1 MDIREEFLQFFE
13 SKKHTRVSSAPLVP
27 EDATLLFNNAGMV
40 PFKSIFTGEVPR
52 PENPRATSCQ
62 TCLRAGG
69 KHNDLENVGHTAR
82 HHTFFEMLGNF
93 SFGDYFKEEAIAHA
107 WEFITEVL
115 KFDVDKLWVTVH
127 ESDDEAELLWQKH
140 ISKDRIMR
148 LGDADNFWSMGD
160 VGPCGPCSE
169 IFYDQGA
176 ENFSGPEDKMGGDGD
191 RFLEIWNLVF
201 MQYEVKEKGGDLIPL
216 ASPSIDTGMGLE
228 RVVAIR
234 EGALSNYGS
243 SLFMPLIQEVE
254 KMIQKE
260 YVYETGASYRVI
272 ADHIR
277 TAVFLLSQ
285 GINFSNEGR
294 GYVLRRILRR
304 AVRHGY
310 LLGFREPFMH
320 KLVDILVSIMGKEY
334 DYLEKKSEAVKEQ
347 IELEEARFFKTIESG
362 IELFE
367 EELKNT
373 QEIFSGEVAFKLYDT
388 FGFPLDL
395 TEDMLKS
402 HDLRLDSQRFE
413 SLMQEQKTRAKAA
426 WKGSGDDAVHG
437 DFKELLEEF
446 GENTFV
452 GYEFTQHSGEVQAL
466 LDESFKRTSTLASG
480 EKGWVLLDITPFYA
494 ESGGQTGDIGLLE
507 GFAEVLDTKKFF
519 GLNLS
524 QIEVKKELS
533 VGTIVDGHVDVSRG
547 EITKHHSATHL
558 LHAVLYDVLG
568 DHISQAGSLVEAER
582 LRFDFSHPKALTQ
595 EELAQIELRVNNDV
609 QRSIAAKTEVMGI
622 EDAKKSGAKAQF
634 GEKYGDEVRVVSFD
648 TASIEFCGGVH
659 VDNTANIGSFIITKE
674 SGVSAGVRRIEAVCG
689 KAAYE
694 YFSQQRETLMQAQS
708 EVKNLDLL
716 AGISR
721 MKSSIAEL
729 KNELKEAQNSAKV
742 EVSANEIN
750 GVSVVIE
757 EYPAGDIKEKI
768 DELKNQNEKLCAML
782 FQVKGDKVLIACG
795 VSNAPAK
802 AGDWIKKIAPILG
815 GGGGGRPDFA
825 QAGGKD
831 VTKLVEAKEAS
842 LDYITEVLS

>member
-1 MDIREEFLQFFE
+1 
-13 SKKHTRVSSAPLVP
+13 
-27 EDATLLFNNAGMV
+27 
-40 PFKSIFTGEVPR
+40 
-52 PENPRATSCQ
+52 
-62 TCLRAGG
+62 
-69 KHNDLENVGHTAR
+69 
-82 HHTFFEMLGNF
+82 
-93 SFGDYFKEEAIAHA
+93 
-107 WEFITEVL
+107 
-115 KFDVDKLWVTVH
+115 
-127 ESDDEAELLWQKH
+127 
-140 ISKDRIMR
+140 
-148 LGDADNFWSMGD
+148 
-160 VGPCGPCSE
+160 
-169 IFYDQGA
+169 
-176 ENFSGPEDKMGGDGD
+176 
-191 RFLEIWNLVF
+191 
-201 MQYEVKEKGGDLIPL
+201 
-216 ASPSIDTGMGLE
+216 
-228 RVVAIR
+228 
-234 EGALSNYGS
+234 
-243 SLFMPLIQEVE
+243 
-254 KMIQKE
+254 
-260 YVYETGASYRVI
+260 
-272 ADHIR
+272 
-277 TAVFLLSQ
+277 
-285 GINFSNEGR
+285 
-294 GYVLRRILRR
+294 
-304 AVRHGY
+304 
-310 LLGFREPFMH
+310 
-320 KLVDILVSIMGKEY
+320 
-334 DYLEKKSEAVKEQ
+334 
-347 IELEEARFFKTIESG
+347 
-362 IELFE
+362 
-367 EELKNT
+367 
-373 QEIFSGEVAFKLYDT
+373 
-388 FGFPLDL
+388 
-395 TEDMLKS
+395 
-402 HDLRLDSQRFE
+402 
-413 SLMQEQKTRAKAA
+413 
-426 WKGSGDDAVHG
+426 
-437 DFKELLEEF
+437 
-446 GENTFV
+446 
-452 GYEFTQHSGEVQAL
+452 
-466 LDESFKRTSTLASG
+466 
-480 EKGWVLLDITPFYA
+480 
-494 ESGGQTGDIGLLE
+494 
-507 GFAEVLDTKKFF
+507 
-519 GLNLS
+519 
-524 QIEVKKELS
+524 
-533 VGTIVDGHVDVSRG
+533 
-547 EITKHHSATHL
+547 L

-595 EELAQIELRVNNDV
+595 EELTQIELRVNNDV

-648 TASIEFCGGVH
+648 TASVEFCGGVH